1 MTLDRMVLLRCHFA
15 EMENATVDL
24 LNFDSGLSHEIM

>member
-1 MTLDRMVLLRCHFA
+1 MTLDRTVLLRCHFA

-24 LNFDSGLSHEIM
+24 LNFDSGMSHEIM